1 LLLRI
6 VGGNTAEY
14 PKTVFLDLL
23 GILPTDFM
31 AAIALVRKIPVRS
44 ELYKEAQAKAQ
55 SWQKDFAQTIR

>member
-1 LLLRI
+1 
-6 VGGNTAEY
+6 
-14 PKTVFLDLL
+14 
-23 GILPTDFM
+23 M